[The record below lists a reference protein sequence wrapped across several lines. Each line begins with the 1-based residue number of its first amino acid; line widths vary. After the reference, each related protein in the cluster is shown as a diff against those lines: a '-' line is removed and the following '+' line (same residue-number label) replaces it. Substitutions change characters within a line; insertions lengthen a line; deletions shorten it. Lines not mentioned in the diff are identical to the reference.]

1 MTEAWL
7 AYFACVVKDLVGR
20 DAELSQL
27 HTALETAAEHGAAVL
42 MTGQAGIGKT
52 SLLDALVA
60 KARSRSYQ
68 TLAVTGLESESQLPY
83 AGLHQLLQ
91 PVLDASGKLPSPQ
104 RTALL
109 TALGMR
115 AGAPPDLFLVALAAL
130 NLIDDVSGERPL
142 VLVADDIQWLDA
154 PTTSVLTFIARRL
167 ESTHILL
174 VIALT
179 EGYLSPLLSAH
190 LPEIRVEPLTE
201 AASTELLDSVAR
213 DLDPQTRRLILAES
227 LGNPL
232 ALIELPRALKQ
243 QGTDG
248 REGALR
254 SLPFTE
260 RLVRTFSDR
269 AARLAENTQAALLF
283 AALDKD
289 PSVGDILRAMT
300 VHVAD
305 KVTVDVLQPGLD
317 AGLISIN
324 GAVVRFRH
332 PLIRSALD
340 QSASAAQRRNAHLVL
355 AEVVTDPDRR
365 AWHRAKS
372 VLGVDE
378 RAAEDLEAL
387 AGRAQDRGATTTA
400 LGALELAASLTPDG
414 SERGRRLL
422 AAAELAFQLGDKSAV
437 GRLLDGA
444 ATLSLT
450 PHDVGRV
457 AWLREIFYDG
467 SPGDPG
473 GVARLVTVA
482 CDAAARGDRDLS
494 LNLLQG
500 AALRCW
506 WADPGIESRKRVV
519 EAVERIVGN
528 ETDPRALEIIA
539 LAAPIDAASRIVTR
553 VRDAAEVDGSDPS
566 QTQLLAFAAY
576 VAGDI
581 GLAMELMDRAAPS
594 LRAQGRLGLLTQLLI
609 VRSWAAINSGQ
620 LGDAAQAAQEGE
632 RFALETE
639 QPIWAAMG
647 QIASAVVLGLM
658 GEEAAAE
665 GLISEANGSLI
676 GAGLSILL
684 AKTAF
689 ARGVIAA
696 TAGRPS
702 DAVDHFQ
709 CMFLPD
715 SPAYHE
721 IVARAAAP
729 FVVDAAVRAGRL
741 EDAWRFMDWLEALA
755 RRTPAPVVHIG
766 LRFGRALLAKDSEAE
781 VLYEAALAADS
792 QWPFDHAVAEMSY
805 GAWLRRRRRITE
817 SRPHLRAARDAFDAL
832 GVRPWADKARAEMR
846 ASGERDAEPAP
857 ASRVPLTPQ
866 ELQIAQ
872 LAASGLSNRQ
882 IADRLFLSHR
892 TVGAHMYRLFP
903 KLGIVSRSDL
913 GRALASVEPAP
924 AKEAIGS

>member
-1 MTEAWL
+1 M
-7 AYFACVVKDLVGR
+7 R
-20 DAELSQL
+20 DG
-27 HTALETAAEHGAAVL
+27 T
-42 MTGQAGIGKT
+42 
-52 SLLDALVA
+52 
-60 KARSRSYQ
+60 
-68 TLAVTGLESESQLPY
+68 
-83 AGLHQLLQ
+83 
-91 PVLDASGKLPSPQ
+91 
-104 RTALL
+104 
-109 TALGMR
+109 
-115 AGAPPDLFLVALAAL
+115 PPDTFLVALATL
-130 NLIDDVSGERPL
+130 NLIDEASDERPI
-142 VLVADDIQWLDA
+142 VLVADDMQWLDA
-154 PTTSVLTFIARRL
+154 PTASVLTFIARRL

-174 VIALT
+174 VIALP
-179 EGYLSPLLSAH
+179 EGYQSPVLSAH
-190 LPEIRVEPLTE
+190 LPEIRVEPLTD
-201 AASTELLDSVAR
+201 AASKELLDSVAP
-213 DLDPQTRRLILAES
+213 DLDLQTRRLILAES

-232 ALIELPRALKQ
+232 ALLELPRALKQ

-254 SLPFTE
+254 SLRLTE
-260 RLVRTFSDR
+260 RLVRTFSAR
-269 AARLAENTQAALLF
+269 AARLAEDTQAALLF

-289 PSVGDILRAMT
+289 PSVSDIVRAMT
-300 VHVAD
+300 RQLGD
-305 KVTVDVLQPGLD
+305 NVTVDVFQPGLD
-317 AGLISIN
+317 AGLISIT

-365 AWHRAKS
+365 AWHRVKS

-387 AGRAQDRGATTTA
+387 ASRAQDRGATATA
-400 LGALELAASLTPDG
+400 LGAFEFAASLTPDG

-437 GRLLDGA
+437 GRLLDGT

-457 AWLREIFYDG
+457 AWLREVFYDG
-467 SPGDPG
+467 APGDPD

-506 WADPGIESRKRVV
+506 WADPGVESRMRVV
-519 EAVERIVGN
+519 EAVERVFGN
-528 ETDPRALEIIA
+528 ETDPRALEIVA
-539 LAAPIDAASRIVTR
+539 LAAPIDAAARIFTR
-553 VRDAAEVDGSDPS
+553 VREAAKVGSSDPS

-581 GLAMELMDRAAPS
+581 GLAMELMDGAAPI
-594 LRAQGRLGLLTQLLI
+594 LRAQGRLGLLTQLLV

-620 LGDAAQAAQEGE
+620 LSDAAQAAEEGE

-647 QIASAVVLGLM
+647 QIARAVVLGLQ
-658 GEEAAAE
+658 GEEAASE
-665 GLISEANGSLI
+665 RLIAEANGSLI
-676 GAGLSILL
+676 GARLSILL
-684 AKTAF
+684 AKSEF

-696 TAGRPS
+696 TAGKQS
-702 DAVDHFQ
+702 DAVDHFLR
-709 CMFLPD
+709 MFLPD

-729 FVVDAAVRAGRL
+729 FVVDAAVRAGRI
-741 EDAWRFMDWLEALA
+741 EDAWRLMDHLEALA

-781 VLYEAALAADS
+781 LFYEAALAADP
-792 QWPFDHAVAEMSY
+792 QWPFDHALAEMSY

-817 SRPHLRAARDAFDAL
+817 SRPHLRAARDTFDAL
-832 GVRPWADKARAEMR
+832 GVQPWADKARAEMR

-892 TVGAHMYRLFP
+892 TVGAHMYHLFP
-903 KLGIVSRSDL
+903 KLGIVSRSEL
-913 GRALASVEPAP
+913 GRALASVEPAQTT
-924 AKEAIGS
+924 EVIGS

>member
-1 MTEAWL
+1 VA
-7 AYFACVVKDLVGR
+7 KDLVGR
-20 DAELSQL
+20 DAELRQL
-27 HTALETAAEHGAAVL
+27 HTALATASEHGAAVL
-42 MTGQAGIGKT
+42 VTGQPGIGKT
-52 SLLDALVA
+52 SLLDAVVRE
-60 KARSRSYQ
+60 ARSRSYR

-91 PVLDASGKLPSPQ
+91 PVLEASGKLPGPQ

-115 AGAPPDLFLVALAAL
+115 DGTPPDTFLVALATL
-130 NLIDDVSGERPL
+130 NLIDEASDERPI
-142 VLVADDIQWLDA
+142 VLVADDMQWLDA
-154 PTTSVLTFIARRL
+154 PTASVLTFIARRL

-174 VIALT
+174 VIALP
-179 EGYLSPLLSAH
+179 EGYQSPVLSAH
-190 LPEIRVEPLTE
+190 LPEIRVEPLTD
-201 AASTELLDSVAR
+201 AASKELLDSVAP
-213 DLDPQTRRLILAES
+213 DLDLQTRRLILAES

-232 ALIELPRALKQ
+232 ALLELPRALKQ

-254 SLPFTE
+254 SLPLTE
-260 RLVRTFSDR
+260 RLVRTFSAR
-269 AARLAENTQAALLF
+269 AASLAENTQAALLF

-289 PSVGDILRAMT
+289 PSVSDILRALT
-300 VHVAD
+300 SQVGD
-305 KVTVDVLQPGLD
+305 KATVDVFQPGLD
-317 AGLISIN
+317 AGLISIT

-387 AGRAQDRGATTTA
+387 ANRAQDRGATATA

-467 SPGDPG
+467 APGDPD

-506 WADPGIESRKRVV
+506 WADPGVEARMRVV
-519 EAVERIVGN
+519 EAVEGVFGN
-528 ETDPRALEIIA
+528 DTDPRALEIVA
-539 LAAPIDAASRIVTR
+539 LAAPIDAAARIVTR
-553 VRDAAEVDGSDPS
+553 VREAAKVDSSDPS

-581 GLAMELMDRAAPS
+581 GLAMELMDGAAPI
-594 LRAQGRLGLLTQLLI
+594 LRAQGRLGLLTQLLV

-620 LGDAAQAAQEGE
+620 LSDAAQAAEEGE

-647 QIASAVVLGLM
+647 QIARAVVLGLQ
-658 GEEAAAE
+658 GEEAASE
-665 GLISEANGSLI
+665 RLIAEANGSLI
-676 GAGLSILL
+676 GARLSILL
-684 AKTAF
+684 AKSEF

-696 TAGRPS
+696 TAGRQS
-702 DAVDHFQ
+702 DAVDHFLRV
-709 CMFLPD
+709 FLPD

-721 IVARAAAP
+721 IVARAASP
-729 FVVDAAVRAGRL
+729 FVIDAAVRAGRI
-741 EDAWRFMDWLEALA
+741 EDAWRLMDQLEALA

-781 VLYEAALAADS
+781 HFYEAALAADP
-792 QWPFDHAVAEMSY
+792 QWPFDHALAEMSY

-817 SRPHLRAARDAFDAL
+817 SRPHLRAARDTFDAL
-832 GVRPWADKARAEMR
+832 GVQPWADKARAEMR

-892 TVGAHMYRLFP
+892 TVGAHMYHLFP
-903 KLGIVSRSDL
+903 KLGIVSRSEL
-913 GRALASVEPAP
+913 GRALASVEPAQTT
-924 AKEAIGS
+924 EVIGS